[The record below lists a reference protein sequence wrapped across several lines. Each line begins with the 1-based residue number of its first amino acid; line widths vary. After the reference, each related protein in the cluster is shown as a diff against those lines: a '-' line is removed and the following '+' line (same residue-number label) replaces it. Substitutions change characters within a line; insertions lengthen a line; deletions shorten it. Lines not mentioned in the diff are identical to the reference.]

1 MNNCYKPLA
10 APAQNDGKSKRRD
23 RDGKAPN
30 GTATKE
36 PSLANTTREDGR
48 APYDMRQVYM
58 DVGVVAH
65 ATGSAY
71 VELNHTKV
79 ICAVYGPHAQTGGD
93 SAFSE
98 EGQLQCDFSYAPF
111 AMPGGRRETRGGKKD
126 DERELSTLLRQTLES
141 SIQVHRL
148 TKSVVGVHVMVL
160 QADGGELAV
169 ATTCASMALADA
181 GIELYDLVTAC
192 SVGYCGTQVRPSYPR
207 GLPTIAAYPLLRI
220 TRLTRAQHCP
230 APRCNWLDFFN
241 TYVGNHVP
249 LSPLKRHLKVVC
261 VRIDLGVRLCITGP

>member
-1 MNNCYKPLA
+1 MNNCYTPRA

-36 PSLANTTREDGR
+36 PSLASTTRGDGR

-71 VELNHTKV
+71 VEFNHTKV

-98 EGQLQCDFSYAPF
+98 EGQLQCDFCYAPF
-111 AMPGGRRETRGGKKD
+111 AMPGGRREARGGKKD

-192 SVGYCGTQVRPSYPR
+192 SVGYCGTQMVLDPTKEEAKS
-207 GLPTIAAYPLLRI
+207 GAGVMTIALMPGTQQVTQWWQEGRFDGQKVAEALELC
-220 TRLTRAQHCP
+220 TDGCGCVHKMMEAK
-230 APRCNWLDFFN
+230 
-241 TYVGNHVP
+241 
-249 LSPLKRHLKVVC
+249 LKASTTKK
-261 VRIDLGVRLCITGP
+261 